1 MTVLIK
7 KLFNKTKE
15 VIMKIFNFILLALT
29 VVLSACSSKDDEGGG
44 LNPFAPNN
52 TASSVTINVSHLES
66 TQYTDVIEF
75 YFKPSTGITITKVDV
90 AVQTFTDVLQG
101 DSQTVYE
108 KDQWSMLVGYQ
119 GVEVGQ
125 EWTFIFHGKDA
136 AANKDFQVTT
146 KYVVN
151 N

>member
-1 MTVLIK
+1 MEINIFWHK
-7 KLFNKTKE
+7 IQE
-15 VIMKIFNFILLALT
+15 VTIKIFNFILLAFTLI
-29 VVLSACSSKDDEGGG
+29 LSACSSKDEDGGG
-44 LNPFAPNN
+44 FNPLISTTPN
-52 TASSVTINVSHLES
+52 SSITISVSHLES
-66 TQYTDVIEF
+66 TQYADVIEF
-75 YFKPSTGITITKVDV
+75 YFRPSANITISKVDV

-108 KDQWSMLVGYQ
+108 KEQWSMLVGYQ

-136 AANKDFQVTT
+136 ATSKDFQVTT

-151 N
+151 

>member
-1 MTVLIK
+1 MKVL
-7 KLFNKTKE
+7 
-15 VIMKIFNFILLALT
+15 NFIILSLT
-29 VVLSACSSKDDEGGG
+29 VALSACSSKDGDGGG
-44 LNPFAPNN
+44 LNPLAPVNSN
-52 TASSVTINVSHLES
+52 SSITINVAHLES

-75 YFKPSTGITITKVDV
+75 YFKPSVNITISKVDV
-90 AVQTFTDVLQG
+90 AMQNFTEVLQG
-101 DSQTVYE
+101 DSQTIYE

-125 EWTFIFHGKDA
+125 EWTFTFHGKDA
-136 AANKDFQVTT
+136 ATNKDFQVTA